1 MKKWMWYDDHLDD
14 ILYLDRFFLDFYD
27 VFDFLLFAL
36 PFYCGEF
43 RKLLPWFNPEYFLGL
58 SRMF

>member
-1 MKKWMWYDDHLDD
+1 MWYDDHVDA

-27 VFDFLLFAL
+27 VFGFLLFAL
-36 PFYCGEF
+36 LFYFGEF
-43 RKLLPWFNPEYFLGL
+43 RMLLPWSNPEYFLGL